1 MTLMVVATT
10 YVDEA
15 EAAPLTSHLH
25 LDQVRCIVLNSPSF
39 FPLSFL
45 FVEERK
51 GAEEGLSS
59 AIFVVALPQYI
70 PRLCEDPSWSFII
83 WVKPYC

>member
-39 FPLSFL
+39 SPFL
-45 FVEERK
+45 FSLLRRGRGQK
-51 GAEEGLSS
+51 
-59 AIFVVALPQYI
+59 
-70 PRLCEDPSWSFII
+70 RD
-83 WVKPYC
+83 